1 MNIEE
6 TRRNEEAARDRVDLR
21 QMFNK
26 GLCRL
31 KFGGGIR
38 HAKENGADCYVLYRD
53 DDADNLLIR
62 DGELLEFGGWKTT
75 ENGTV
80 YTVGTSES
88 GKQIYLTENEYGMLM
103 LC

>member
-6 TRRNEEAARDRVDLR
+6 SRRNKAARYRVNLR
-21 QMFNK
+21 QMFDK

-31 KFGGGIR
+31 KFGGRIR
-38 HAKENGADCYVLYRD
+38 HTKENDVDSYALCRD

-80 YTVGTSES
+80 CTVDTSES

-103 LC
+103 PC

>member
-6 TRRNEEAARDRVDLR
+6 TRRNKIVRCRVDLR
-21 QMFNK
+21 QIFDK

-31 KFGGGIR
+31 KFGGCIR
-38 HAKENGADCYVLYRD
+38 HTKENGADSYALYRD
-53 DDADNLLIR
+53 DDADGLLIK

-103 LC
+103 PC

>member
-6 TRRNEEAARDRVDLR
+6 TRRNKAARCRVDLR
-21 QMFNK
+21 QMFDK

-31 KFGGGIR
+31 KFGGCIM
-38 HAKENGADCYVLYRD
+38 HTKENDADSYALYRD
-53 DDADNLLIR
+53 DNDEDLLIR
-62 DGELLEFGGWKTT
+62 DGELLEFDGWKTT

-103 LC
+103 PC

>member
-6 TRRNEEAARDRVDLR
+6 TRRNKIARCRVDLR
-21 QMFNK
+21 QMFDK
-26 GLCRL
+26 GLCHF
-31 KFGGGIR
+31 KFGGCIR
-38 HAKENGADCYVLYRD
+38 YTKENGADSYALYRD
-53 DDADNLLIR
+53 DDADGLLIR
-62 DGELLEFGGWKTT
+62 DGELLEFGGWMTT

-103 LC
+103 PC

>member
-6 TRRNEEAARDRVDLR
+6 TRRNKIARCRVDLR
-21 QMFNK
+21 QMFDK
-26 GLCRL
+26 GLCHF
-31 KFGGGIR
+31 KFGGCIR
-38 HAKENGADCYVLYRD
+38 YTKENGADSYALYRD
-53 DDADNLLIR
+53 DDADGLLIR
-62 DGELLEFGGWKTT
+62 DGELLEFGEWKTT

-103 LC
+103 PC

>member
-1 MNIEE
+1 MKKQ
-6 TRRNEEAARDRVDLR
+6 RRNKAAGCHVDLR

-31 KFGGGIR
+31 KFGGRIR
-38 HAKENGADCYVLYRD
+38 HTKENNVDSYALCRD
-53 DDADNLLIR
+53 DDADSLLIR

-75 ENGTV
+75 ESGTV

-103 LC
+103 SC

>member
-6 TRRNEEAARDRVDLR
+6 TRRNEAAERRVNLR
-21 QMFNK
+21 QMFDK

-31 KFGGGIR
+31 KFGGRIR
-38 HAKENGADCYVLYRD
+38 HTKENDVDSYDLYRD
-53 DDADNLLIR
+53 DDADSLLIR
-62 DGELLEFGGWKTT
+62 DGELLEFDGLKTT
-75 ENGTV
+75 ESGTV

-103 LC
+103 SC

>member
-6 TRRNEEAARDRVDLR
+6 TRRNEAAERRVNLR
-21 QMFNK
+21 QMFDK

-31 KFGGGIR
+31 KFGGRIR
-38 HAKENGADCYVLYRD
+38 RTKENDVDSYALCRD
-53 DDADNLLIR
+53 DDADSLLIR

-75 ENGTV
+75 ESGTV

-88 GKQIYLTENEYGMLM
+88 GKQIYLTEKEYGMLM
-103 LC
+103 PC

>member
-6 TRRNEEAARDRVDLR
+6 TRRNKAAGCHVDLR

-31 KFGGGIR
+31 KFGGRIR
-38 HAKENGADCYVLYRD
+38 HTKENNVDSYALCRD
-53 DDADNLLIR
+53 DDADSLLIR

-75 ENGTV
+75 ESGTV
-80 YTVGTSES
+80 YTVGT
-88 GKQIYLTENEYGMLM
+88 
-103 LC
+103 